1 MSFRLILCSTIILA
15 IQLLTGCNSE
25 PTPVKVSGTV
35 SVDGKPLANGAI
47 YFSAPGNTPDTLAV
61 TDGRFEGLVKP
72 GEKRVE
78 IHGYGKAGA
87 KPEPTKGEQPPAPE
101 AKVNTLPSKY
111 NEKSTLKA
119 TVTATG
125 VEPSKFE
132 LQSN

>member
-1 MSFRLILCSTIILA
+1 MSFRLILCSTFLA
-15 IQLLTGCNSE
+15 ILLLTGCNSE

-35 SVDGKPLANGAI
+35 TVDGKPLANGAI
-47 YFSAPGNTPDTLAV
+47 YFSAPGNTPDTLTV

-78 IHGYGKAGA
+78 ILGFGKAGA
-87 KPEPTKGEQPPAPE
+87 KAEPTKGEQPPAPE

-111 NEKSTLKA
+111 NEKTTLKA